1 VKPSVDHFRVFGCIA
16 HAHVPEER
24 RTKLDNRS
32 TTCVLLGVSEESKG
46 YRLFDL
52 VAKRVVVS
60 RDVIFEE
67 EKQWDWDES
76 YEKQIVVD
84 LEWGDGDGENEE
96 GVSENGNGEN
106 TDGEVGETHDRG
118 VGEEEDGSSEGE
130 ERVRELRQP
139 RERQPPTWMSD
150 YVSGE
155 GLFEDEVHMALVVST
170 DPLYFE
176 EAVKSENWRL
186 AMNSE
191 IKAIEK
197 NQTWTLIELPAGA
210 KRIGVKWVY
219 KTKYNEHGK
228 IDKYKARLVAK
239 GYSQKYG
246 VDYTEVFAP
255 VARMDTVRMIIAL
268 AAQKNWTIFQLD
280 VKSAFLHGELSE
292 DVYVEQPRGYEKK
305 GSEHLVYKLHKAL
318 YGLKQA
324 PRAWFSRVEAH
335 FIGEGFRRCD
345 SEQTLFTKRS
355 KEGKIII
362 VSVYV
367 DDLIF
372 TGNDEVMMS
381 EFKSSMLRE
390 FDMFDLGKMRFFL
403 GIEVLQKSDGIY
415 ICQKK
420 YALEVLRRF
429 GMMESNSVGSPI
441 VPGSKINRDGNGDFV
456 DETYYKQLVG
466 SLMYLT
472 ATRPDMVFVTC
483 LISRYMAKPM
493 EIHLQAAKR
502 ALRYLK
508 GTVNYGI
515 HYKKGGDGEL
525 LAFTDSDYA
534 GDMEDMKS
542 TSGYVFLMSSSA
554 VSWCSKKQPIVTLST
569 TEAEFVAAAV
579 CAC

>member
-1 VKPSVDHFRVFGCIA
+1 
-16 HAHVPEER
+16 
-24 RTKLDNRS
+24 
-32 TTCVLLGVSEESKG
+32 
-46 YRLFDL
+46 
-52 VAKRVVVS
+52 
-60 RDVIFEE
+60 
-67 EKQWDWDES
+67 
-76 YEKQIVVD
+76 
-84 LEWGDGDGENEE
+84 
-96 GVSENGNGEN
+96 
-106 TDGEVGETHDRG
+106 
-118 VGEEEDGSSEGE
+118 
-130 ERVRELRQP
+130 
-139 RERQPPTWMSD
+139 
-150 YVSGE
+150 
-155 GLFEDEVHMALVVST
+155 
-170 DPLYFE
+170 
-176 EAVKSENWRL
+176 
-186 AMNSE
+186 MNSE
-191 IKAIEK
+191 IKSIEK
-197 NQTWTLIELPAGA
+197 NQTWTLTKLPAGA
-210 KRIGVKWVY
+210 KRIEVKWVY

-255 VARMDTVRMIIAL
+255 MARMDTVMMIIAL

-292 DVYVEQPRGYEKK
+292 DVYVEQPKGYEKN
-305 GSEHLVYKLHKAL
+305 GTEHLVYKLHKAL

-324 PRAWFSRVEAH
+324 PRAWFRRIEAH
-335 FIGEGFRRCD
+335 FIGEGFQRCD
-345 SEQTLFTKRS
+345 SEQALFTKRNR
-355 KEGKIII
+355 EGKIII

-372 TGNDEVMMS
+372 TGNDEVMMF

-390 FDMFDLGKMRFFL
+390 FDMSDLGKMRFFL

-441 VPGSKINRDGNGDFV
+441 IPGFKISRDENGDFV

-483 LISRYMAKPM
+483 LISRYMKKPM

-508 GTVNYGI
+508 GTMNYGI
-515 HYKKGGDGEL
+515 HYKK
-525 LAFTDSDYA
+525 
-534 GDMEDMKS
+534 
-542 TSGYVFLMSSSA
+542 
-554 VSWCSKKQPIVTLST
+554 
-569 TEAEFVAAAV
+569 
-579 CAC
+579 